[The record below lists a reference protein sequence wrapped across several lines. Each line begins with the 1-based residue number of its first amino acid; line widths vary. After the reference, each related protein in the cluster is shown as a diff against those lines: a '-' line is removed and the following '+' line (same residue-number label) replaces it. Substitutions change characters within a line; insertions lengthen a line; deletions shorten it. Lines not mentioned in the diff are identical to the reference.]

1 MKERLDILLVE
12 RRLVESRTKAKWLIK
27 NGYVFVNDKIIRKPS
42 KKVENSY
49 EIKLKSSFPYVGKG
63 GLKLEAALQNFSIN
77 VKNKICADIGSSIG
91 GFADCLLKFG
101 AERVYAI
108 DTATDLLHPS
118 LICNKKRIIPLLGV
132 DAREIKYLPEKID
145 IVTIDITFSSLKNIL
160 PIALKLIKVSGDI
173 VALVKP
179 IFEMNFYNNQ
189 KLKVIKDSTILFKI
203 LRDLLK
209 WCLENQIYPISIIK
223 SPILGKGGSI
233 EFLIHFKIQK
243 KLYIKNYEDIIRS
256 IL

>member
-1 MKERLDILLVE
+1 
-12 RRLVESRTKAKWLIK
+12 
-27 NGYVFVNDKIIRKPS
+27 
-42 KKVENSY
+42 
-49 EIKLKSSFPYVGKG
+49 
-63 GLKLEAALQNFSIN
+63 
-77 VKNKICADIGSSIG
+77 
-91 GFADCLLKFG
+91 
-101 AERVYAI
+101 
-108 DTATDLLHPS
+108 
-118 LICNKKRIIPLLGV
+118 
-132 DAREIKYLPEKID
+132 
-145 IVTIDITFSSLKNIL
+145 
-160 PIALKLIKVSGDI
+160 LKLIKVSGDI